1 MPENLTAIGYFF
13 SIDGPAL
20 VFLGVVLVIAA
31 YTDIAIQKIPNV
43 LTLPAMILGIGY
55 HGLTYG
61 LPGVTFSLA
70 GLAAGFGLL
79 VLFYFMGGM
88 GAGDVKLM
96 AAVGAVLGAKGV
108 FFSFLFTA
116 LYGGVYSLVMILV
129 YRRIFKGFFKDL
141 YNTLLTF
148 LLIKR
153 YNPVRVVEN
162 SNKPRLCY
170 GVAIATGTF
179 TYMAWRLS
187 GHCFSL

>member
-1 MPENLTAIGYFF
+1 MSDNINFIGYFF

-20 VFLGVVLVIAA
+20 VFLVIILAIAA
-31 YTDIAIQKIPNV
+31 YTDIVSQKIPNV
-43 LTLPAMILGIGY
+43 LTIPAMVLGVGY

-61 LPGVTFSLA
+61 LPGLAFSLA
-70 GLAAGFGLL
+70 GLATGFGLL
-79 VLFYFMGGM
+79 ILFYFMGGM

-108 FFSFLFTA
+108 FFSFLITA
-116 LYGGVYSLVMILV
+116 LYGGVYSLVIILA
-129 YRRIFKGFFKDL
+129 YRRIFHGFFKDL
-141 YNTLLTF
+141 YNTFLTF

-170 GVAIATGTF
+170 GIAIALGTL

-187 GHCFSL
+187 GYTFSL

>member
-1 MPENLTAIGYFF
+1 MISPTLLFS
-13 SIDGPAL
+13 SIDGPAQL
-20 VFLGVVLVIAA
+20 FLCVVLAA
-31 YTDIAIQKIPNV
+31 AAWIDLDRQKIPNV
-43 LTLPAMILGIGY
+43 LTYPTMVVGIGY
-55 HGLTYG
+55 HWAMYG
-61 LPGVTFSLA
+61 LEGLSFSLL
-70 GLAAGFGLL
+70 GLATGFGVL

-116 LYGGVYSLVMILV
+116 LYGGLYSLVIILV
-129 YRRIFKGFFKDL
+129 YRQMFQGFFKDL

-153 YNPVRVVEN
+153 YNPVRVVE
-162 SNKPRLCY
+162 SKNKPRLCY
-170 GVAIATGTF
+170 GVAIALGTF

-187 GHCFSL
+187 GHNFPF

>member
-1 MPENLTAIGYFF
+1 MDIFSENFF

-20 VFLGVVLVIAA
+20 VFLGVILVIAA
-31 YTDIAIQKIPNV
+31 YTDIVSQKIPNV
-43 LTLPAMILGIGY
+43 LILPAVIVGIGY
-55 HGLTYG
+55 HALTYG
-61 LPGVTFSLA
+61 FLGVTFSLA

-79 VLFYFMGGM
+79 ILFYLMGGM

-116 LYGGVYSLVMILV
+116 LYGGLYSLVIILV
-129 YRRIFKGFFKDL
+129 YRQMFQGFFKDL

-153 YNPVRVVEN
+153 YNPVRVVE
-162 SNKPRLCY
+162 SKNKPRLCY
-170 GVAIATGTF
+170 GVAIALGTF

-187 GHCFSL
+187 GHNFPF